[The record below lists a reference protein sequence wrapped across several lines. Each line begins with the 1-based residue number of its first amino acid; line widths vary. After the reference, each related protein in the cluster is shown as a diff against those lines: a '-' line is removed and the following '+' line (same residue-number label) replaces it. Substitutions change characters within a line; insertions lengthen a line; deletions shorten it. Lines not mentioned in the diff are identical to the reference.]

1 MLKKLLI
8 YFFGYK
14 LGQVVTLADFDEK
27 TCVVDNSIF
36 IAYDARKGR
45 YGYWVIQNG
54 DLCRYVIARK
64 YRI

>member
-8 YFFGYK
+8 HFFGYK

-27 TCVVDNSIF
+27 TCVVDNGIF
-36 IAYDARKGR
+36 TAFDARKGKF
-45 YGYWVIQNG
+45 GYWVIVNS
-54 DLCRYVIARK
+54 DSCRYVITRK